1 MKYTYILVFML
12 FFLSACDRD
21 SRVHTIPDDLKIV
34 PGQKRTPKTEEVEE
48 VPEDSSEMAEIQD
61 SLDVDEMSDST
72 EVEQKDSVSDYEP
85 AEVISK
91 HLAAIGAGFRSKKK
105 TVKIT
110 AVYNQGGQA
119 MPIVSYTKRPSFNR
133 VEMEI
138 PSQGQKFYLTQGYD
152 GKDAWKIQSWL
163 GDKVEDATPEEK
175 DRFKARCDVDG
186 DLWKWK
192 EKGNKI
198 TAEGYED
205 VNGNKHYKMKL
216 RTDDDL
222 QTIFIHTE
230 TFMISKVSQKTK
242 INGQEYLAE
251 TEFEDYISVEGIKE
265 PRKTT
270 QKYDGNVSHVVEY
283 KKIEY
288 DLPMSDTLF
297 TRPIENK

>member
-1 MKYTYILVFML
+1 MDNEPKQSMTMTNLLLAGNLYTNHKIGKNLTSIGDNQRAIQ
-12 FFLSACDRD
+12 SA
-21 SRVHTIPDDLKIV
+21 VHGLGNDLKKGIANLS
-34 PGQKRTPKTEEVEE
+34 GQ
-48 VPEDSSEMAEIQD
+48 
-61 SLDVDEMSDST
+61 
-72 EVEQKDSVSDYEP
+72 
-85 AEVISK
+85 ISK
-91 HLAAIGAGFRSKKK
+91 TNNL
-105 TVKIT
+105 
-110 AVYNQGGQA
+110 
-119 MPIVSYTKRPSFNR
+119 
-133 VEMEI
+133 
-138 PSQGQKFYLTQGYD
+138 L
-152 GKDAWKIQSWL
+152 
-163 GDKVEDATPEEK
+163 
-175 DRFKARCDVDG
+175 
-186 DLWKWK
+186 